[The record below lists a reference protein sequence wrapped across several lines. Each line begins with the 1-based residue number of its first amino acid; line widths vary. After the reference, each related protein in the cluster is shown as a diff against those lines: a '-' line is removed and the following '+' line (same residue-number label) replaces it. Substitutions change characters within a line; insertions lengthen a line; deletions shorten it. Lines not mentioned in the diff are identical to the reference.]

1 MGIDLKNLPWA
12 GNVYNQLESLVQDVD
27 EFMSQDPV
35 KLVENQMQNV
45 GTNFKRIYSNV
56 LQDLFRF
63 EDIGDIGSPK
73 SQSVDPT
80 CIDEEQPSVNQD
92 SVDNTENSDAPLPI
106 ECTPLHADSSQESET
121 CQQHLREHEHSE
133 TVIMNEIFTETSSQ
147 CDENSKLAIE
157 KEQGKEQGVF
167 NERKGD
173 DGPSIEG
180 EWVPN
185 NIPSCRLSLSEI
197 QLRLLLAYSSFDP
210 YYDEYIDLYA
220 PQAEEEGYSLEM
232 DLPID
237 LADGTLCRKFSMKD
251 TFDSSSSIQLPEIVN
266 CDDDDEEMGF
276 TKSTYSTS
284 TKCSYT
290 LAIERPENISRFPA
304 EPDDFA
310 YERKIEDMLPSF
322 LLSELY
328 GGSSFPTDRPD
339 SPLGSFETRH
349 EQSYEHDQSETAVIP
364 SETGTSSEFGVGIDD
379 DNMETVNLSPK
390 VKHNA
395 TSVGSNVDLAHSAP
409 RRRKDFKYFKNVIQ
423 GAFTSQKRLT
433 KEYEH
438 LAVLH
443 GEIDLESSQ
452 NFEASSIT
460 IHSVKS
466 ESDWELL

>member
-12 GNVYNQLESLVQDVD
+12 GSVYHQFESLVQDVD

-45 GTNFKRIYSNV
+45 GTNFKRLYSNV
-56 LQDLFRF
+56 LQDIFRF

-80 CIDEEQPSVNQD
+80 CIDEEQPLVNQD

-106 ECTPLHADSSQESET
+106 ESKPLHADSSQESET
-121 CQQHLREHEHSE
+121 G
-133 TVIMNEIFTETSSQ
+133 TSSQ

-157 KEQGKEQGVF
+157 KEQGVF
-167 NERKGD
+167 NERKGKD
-173 DGPSIEG
+173 DPSIE
-180 EWVPN
+180 V
-185 NIPSCRLSLSEI
+185 
-197 QLRLLLAYSSFDP
+197 
-210 YYDEYIDLYA
+210 
-220 PQAEEEGYSLEM
+220 EEDYSLVM
-232 DLPID
+232 DLAID
-237 LADGTLCRKFSMKD
+237 LADGTPCRNFSMKD
-251 TFDSSSSIQLPEIVN
+251 TFDSSSSIQLPEIVSCDDDDEIVS

-284 TKCSYT
+284 TKCS
-290 LAIERPENISRFPA
+290 A

-328 GGSSFPTDRPD
+328 GGSSFSTDRPD
-339 SPLGSFETRH
+339 SLHGSFQTSH
-349 EQSYEHDQSETAVIP
+349 EQPYEHGQSETAIIP

-395 TSVGSNVDLAHSAP
+395 TSVGSNVDLSHSAP

-423 GAFTSQKRLT
+423 GAFTSRKRLT

-460 IHSVKS
+460 VHSVKS

>member
-173 DGPSIEG
+173 DGPSIE
-180 EWVPN
+180 
-185 NIPSCRLSLSEI
+185 
-197 QLRLLLAYSSFDP
+197 
-210 YYDEYIDLYA
+210 
-220 PQAEEEGYSLEM
+220 EEEGYSLEM

>member
-12 GNVYNQLESLVQDVD
+12 GNVYHQLESLVQDVD

-173 DGPSIEG
+173 DGPSIE
-180 EWVPN
+180 
-185 NIPSCRLSLSEI
+185 
-197 QLRLLLAYSSFDP
+197 
-210 YYDEYIDLYA
+210 
-220 PQAEEEGYSLEM
+220 EEEGYSLEM

-409 RRRKDFKYFKNVIQ
+409 RRRKDFKYFKV
-423 GAFTSQKRLT
+423 
-433 KEYEH
+433 Y
-438 LAVLH
+438 
-443 GEIDLESSQ
+443 
-452 NFEASSIT
+452 
-460 IHSVKS
+460 
-466 ESDWELL
+466 LLFALVYKNRKK

>member
-12 GNVYNQLESLVQDVD
+12 GSVYHQFESLVQDVD

-45 GTNFKRIYSNV
+45 GTNFKRLYSNV
-56 LQDLFRF
+56 LQDIFRF

-80 CIDEEQPSVNQD
+80 CIDEEQPLVNQD

-106 ECTPLHADSSQESET
+106 ESKPLHADSSQESET
-121 CQQHLREHEHSE
+121 G
-133 TVIMNEIFTETSSQ
+133 TSSQ

-157 KEQGKEQGVF
+157 KEQGVF
-167 NERKGD
+167 NERKGKD
-173 DGPSIEG
+173 DPSIEG

-197 QLRLLLAYSSFDP
+197 QFRLLLAYSSFDP
-210 YYDEYIDLYA
+210 YYDEYIGLYA
-220 PQAEEEGYSLEM
+220 SQAVEEDYSLVM
-232 DLPID
+232 DLAID
-237 LADGTLCRKFSMKD
+237 LADGTPCRNFSMKD
-251 TFDSSSSIQLPEIVN
+251 TFDSSSSIQLPEIVSCDDDDEIVS

-284 TKCSYT
+284 TKCS
-290 LAIERPENISRFPA
+290 A

-328 GGSSFPTDRPD
+328 GGSSFSTDRPD
-339 SPLGSFETRH
+339 SLHGSFQTSH
-349 EQSYEHDQSETAVIP
+349 EQPYEHGQSETAIIP

-395 TSVGSNVDLAHSAP
+395 TSVGSNVDLSHSAP

-423 GAFTSQKRLT
+423 GAFTSRKRLT

-460 IHSVKS
+460 VHSVKS